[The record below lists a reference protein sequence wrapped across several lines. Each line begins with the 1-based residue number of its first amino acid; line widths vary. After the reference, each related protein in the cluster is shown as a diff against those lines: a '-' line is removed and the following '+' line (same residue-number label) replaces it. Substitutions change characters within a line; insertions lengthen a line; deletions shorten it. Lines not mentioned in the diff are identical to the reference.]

1 MANEKETKTI
11 IGEVKETLT
20 EAKKKME
27 NVVGEV
33 KDAVVDAAKETA
45 NVVTETVEN
54 VTEVKGDGPAPLATK
69 KATWWNRIWSAIV
82 GALIA
87 VGSMFGITTEQVAE
101 QKAKTEE
108 VRKLAGEALELAKA
122 GKLDDAKATL
132 EKAVETGKEVVAD
145 AKEVVDNVKNA
156 DKEAVKETVKKS
168 LIETVKETITK
179 SDVKKAE
186 QAAAQYTDEV
196 KK

>member
-20 EAKKKME
+20 EAKEKME

-33 KDAVVDAAKETA
+33 KEAVVDAAKETA
-45 NVVTETVEN
+45 NVVTETVEK
-54 VTEVKGDGPAPLATK
+54 VTEVKGDGPAPTTK